1 MSNLLEIDS
10 VVKSFDMHVVLTD
23 IYMKCQTGD
32 IIGMLGRN
40 GTGKSTLMKILF
52 GTLNAD
58 RKFIRIDG
66 KVYDQPYKTINEIC
80 YLPQDSFLPK
90 NMSIEK
96 TIELYLGK
104 NNVLSFLENPVFQNL
119 KKSKIS
125 HLSGGELRYLEIK
138 LLLHTDCKFIL
149 LDEPF
154 NGVSPILVGEIK
166 KLILKTSET
175 KGIILTDHDYR
186 NVLDVA
192 NQFCLIY
199 DGGIKR
205 IDDKQEL
212 VRWGYIPE
220 SRLE

>member
-1 MSNLLEIDS
+1 MLNLLEIDS
-10 VVKSFDMHVVLTD
+10 VVKAFDMHVVLTD
-23 IYMKCQTGD
+23 IYLKCQTGD

-52 GTLNAD
+52 GTLQAD

-66 KVYDQPYKTINEIC
+66 KVYNQPYKTINEIC

-90 NMSIEK
+90 HLSVEK
-96 TIELYLGK
+96 TIELYLGR
-104 NNVLSFLENPVFQNL
+104 NQVRNFLEDSILQKLNT
-119 KKSKIS
+119 SKIA

-166 KLILKTSET
+166 RLIQKTSEF

-220 SRLE
+220 SRVE